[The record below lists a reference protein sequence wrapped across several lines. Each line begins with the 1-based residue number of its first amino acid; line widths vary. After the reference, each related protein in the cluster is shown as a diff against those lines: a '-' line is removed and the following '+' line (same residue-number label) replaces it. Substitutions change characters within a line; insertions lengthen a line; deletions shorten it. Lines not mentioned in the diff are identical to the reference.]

1 MEITREKVFTDLVC
15 VTNIGKVTPEE
26 ELKLAESLGKV
37 QKPVNE
43 RQLELHKQFK
53 GELPGIV
60 HVTEGGLFGH
70 KKLLDWQKREVKK
83 MKKLPGFDNHILVE
97 NYKLSD

>member
-15 VTNIGKVTPEE
+15 VDNIGQVSPEE

-37 QKPVNE
+37 QKPENE

-53 GELPGIV
+53 GELRGIV
-60 HVTEGGLFGH
+60 HVT
-70 KKLLDWQKREVKK
+70 
-83 MKKLPGFDNHILVE
+83 
-97 NYKLSD
+97 

>member
-1 MEITREKVFTDLVC
+1 MDITREKVFTDLVC
-15 VTNIGKVTPEE
+15 VTNIGQISPEK
-26 ELKLAESLGKV
+26 ELKLAETLGKV
-37 QKPVNE
+37 QKPENK

-70 KKLLDWQKREVKK
+70 KEKLDWHANKPSE
-83 MKKLPGFDNHILVE
+83 
-97 NYKLSD
+97 